1 VDRSEGNDDELY
13 PPAPLPAHERHWR
26 HPSEMGHQAWT
37 TSEPP
42 LTIGRGLTAATGA
55 VGGVLALAVLWTMLP
70 THAGRSAGVSV
81 RSTVATTASVFPPSA
96 AMAPSTSERPTTS
109 ERPSTTVPSTSNT
122 LAAIVSTPPEST
134 VPLPTYAVEQP
145 GSVTASLGAVAVAVS
160 DGSLVITTAG
170 AVERGDVVD
179 LRLPD
184 GATEQ
189 ARVILVDQRTGLA
202 VLAHDTPAVQSFT
215 VAPALQPGDVLSFYG
230 AAAVT
235 AIVQPDGTVD
245 TSTLDPSVDSAMPE
259 GTPVVNQRGELVAL
273 CSHGERGTLL
283 VSLAGLDQLR
293 RALASGAADRVWVG
307 VMLGNDPTAG
317 LVVDTLDPAGPAA
330 DAGVQAGDRI
340 ASVDGVRVTDTTQLG
355 SILAA
360 HAPGDT
366 ITFVVQRGD
375 TQITIAVVLG
385 SPRSSL

>member
-1 VDRSEGNDDELY
+1 MDRSEGNDDEQY
-13 PPAPLPAHERHWR
+13 PRAPLPAHERQWR
-26 HPSEMGHQAWT
+26 HPSEMGQHAWA

-55 VGGVLALAVLWTMLP
+55 IGGVLALAVLWTIVP

-81 RSTVATTASVFPPSA
+81 RSTVAITASAVSSSA
-96 AMAPSTSERPTTS
+96 LSPSTSG
-109 ERPSTTVPSTSNT
+109 RPSTTVTTVPTTSNT
-122 LAAIVSTPPEST
+122 QAAVATTTPEPPA
-134 VPLPTYAVEQP
+134 PLPTYAVEQQ
-145 GSVTASLGAVAVAVS
+145 GSVTLTLGAVAVAVS

-170 AVERGDVVD
+170 AVVAGDVVD

-215 VAPALQPGDVLSFYG
+215 VATAVQPGDVLSFYG
-230 AAAVT
+230 TDAATAV
-235 AIVQPDGTVD
+235 VQADGTVD
-245 TSTLDPSVDSAMPE
+245 TSSLDPSVDTTMPE

-273 CSHGERGTLL
+273 CSHGDRGPLL

-293 RALASGAADRVWVG
+293 RALASGAADKVWVG
-307 VMLGNDPTAG
+307 VMLGNDASAG
-317 LVVDTLDPAGPAA
+317 LVVDTIDPAGPAA
-330 DAGVQAGDRI
+330 DAGVQVGDRI
-340 ASVDGVRVTDTTQLG
+340 ASVDGTRVVDTTQLG

-366 ITFVVQRGD
+366 ITLVVQRGD
-375 TQITIAVVLG
+375 AQITIAVVLG
-385 SPRSSL
+385 SPRSTL